1 MRLTTP
7 REQLLARAESE
18 HALDTAVRS
27 LIQDLERHPCTC
39 AADPRRCKK
48 ANHAAAARRNE
59 R

>member
-7 REQLLARAESE
+7 REQLLARAESDE
-18 HALDTAVRS
+18 AAEVTARAIV
-27 LIQDLERHPCTC
+27 QDLERHPCTC

-48 ANHAAAARRNE
+48 ENHAAVARRNE